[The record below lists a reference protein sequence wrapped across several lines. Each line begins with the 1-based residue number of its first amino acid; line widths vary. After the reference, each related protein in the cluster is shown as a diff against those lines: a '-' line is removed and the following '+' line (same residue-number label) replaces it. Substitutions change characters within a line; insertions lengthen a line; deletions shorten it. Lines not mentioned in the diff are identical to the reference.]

1 MLRPTADSDRLSL
14 SAKPFFTTEPFSTA
28 AGFLGNIPLLMLGS
42 EGSGACG
49 TDSVP
54 TAADTSGTVSPTTEL
69 QT

>member
-1 MLRPTADSDRLSL
+1 
-14 SAKPFFTTEPFSTA
+14 
-28 AGFLGNIPLLMLGS
+28 MLGS

>member
-1 MLRPTADSDRLSL
+1 
-14 SAKPFFTTEPFSTA
+14 
-28 AGFLGNIPLLMLGS
+28 MLGS

-69 QT
+69 QTRISAVHLVLDSN